1 MVQLKKTALALAS
14 NPEYPYVGIGYADG
28 MLELFS
34 LYNVENI
41 TSMVTFRLTNNSI
54 NSVYFTEIS
63 KLIVAA
69 DTLNGQF
76 FIIEVKIIPI
86 NYIKYDNLF

>member
-1 MVQLKKTALALAS
+1 MGVGYS
-14 NPEYPYVGIGYADG
+14 NGV
-28 MLELFS
+28 LELFS
-34 LYNVENI
+34 LYTPEKI
-41 TSMVTFRLTNNSI
+41 TSMVTFWLTRNAI

-76 FIIEVKIIPI
+76 FIIEVRG
-86 NYIKYDNLF
+86 NVMGG